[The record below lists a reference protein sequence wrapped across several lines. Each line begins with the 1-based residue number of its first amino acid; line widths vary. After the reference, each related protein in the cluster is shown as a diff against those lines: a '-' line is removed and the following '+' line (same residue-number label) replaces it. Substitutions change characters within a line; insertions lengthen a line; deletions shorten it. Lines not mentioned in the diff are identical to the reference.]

1 MAAQEASVAAVVAE
15 VLGPMVGFD
24 HPEMLIYCVYL
35 FDFMGYLWDSYR
47 ILLDIYRILWD
58 I

>member
-47 ILLDIYRILWD
+47 ILLDIYRI
-58 I
+58 